1 MVEICKKKEIQ
12 KIVFFEEVKKK
23 FVEISKKVQSL
34 EEKVKTMI

>member
-23 FVEISKKVQSL
+23 FVDISKKVQSL
-34 EEKVKTMI
+34 E